1 MEILVCVKRV
11 PDTAENEIE
20 VAGDGSDIERDDLVY
35 SVNEW
40 DNYAVE
46 EAIQIVDKLGGS
58 VTVVSVGD
66 EDTEEVV
73 RREMAMGANNGI
85 LLSDDAFDGS
95 DGKGIA
101 SLLKAAVQKGSYD
114 LILTGALA
122 DDGAGQV
129 GGMLAAMLDMPYA
142 SVVNF
147 IEPLD
152 DKKLKVGREIEGG
165 NQELS
170 EIDLPCVLSIQT
182 GINEPRYVGIRG
194 IRKVASVEIPVWGAG
209 ELGLAADS
217 VGAAGARLKRL
228 DYFLPELGEGAEI
241 LEGSPEE
248 VAEKLIELLK
258 AKGGIK

>member
-20 VAGDGSDIERDDLVY
+20 VNRDGSDIERDDLVY

-46 EAIQIVDKLGGS
+46 EAIQIVDRVGGS

-66 EDTEEVV
+66 EESEEVV

-85 LLSDDAFDGS
+85 LVSDDAFEGS

-101 SLLKAAVQKGSYD
+101 ALLKCAVEKGTYD
-114 LILTGALA
+114 LILTGAQA
-122 DDGAGQV
+122 DDGAGQI
-129 GGMLAAMLDMPYA
+129 GGMLAAMLDMTYA
-142 SVVNF
+142 SVVNY
-147 IEPLD
+147 IEVLD
-152 DKKLKVGREIEGG
+152 NRKLKVGREIEGG
-165 NQELS
+165 NVEMN
-170 EIDLPCVLSIQT
+170 EIELPCVLSIQT

-194 IRKVASVEIPVWGAG
+194 IRKVASVDIPVWGSS
-209 ELGLAADS
+209 ELGIDAAS
-217 VGAAGARLKRL
+217 IGESGAKVKRV
-228 DYFLPELGEGAEI
+228 DYFVPELGEGAEI
-241 LEGSPEE
+241 LEGSMEE
-248 VAEKLIELLK
+248 IADKLIELLK

>member
-20 VAGDGSDIERDDLVY
+20 VNSDGSDIERDDLVF

-46 EAIQIVDKLGGS
+46 EAIQIVDNAGGA
-58 VTVVSVGD
+58 VTVVSLGD
-66 EDTEEVV
+66 EESEEVV

-85 LLSDDAFDGS
+85 LLTDDAFEGS

-101 SLLKAAVQKGSYD
+101 AVLKAVVQKGNYD

-122 DDGAGQV
+122 DDGAGQI
-129 GGMLAAMLDMPYA
+129 GGMLAAMLDVPYA
-142 SVVNF
+142 SVVSS
-147 IEPLD
+147 IEVLND
-152 DKKLKVGREIEGG
+152 SQLKVGREIEGG
-165 NQELS
+165 NQEMN
-170 EIDLPCVLSIQT
+170 EIALPCVLSIQT

-194 IRKVASVEIPVWGAG
+194 IRKVASVDIPVWGASD
-209 ELGLAADS
+209 LSIDPAS
-217 VGAAGARLKRL
+217 VGESGAKVKRI
-228 DYFLPELGEGAEI
+228 DYFVPELGEGAEI
-241 LEGSPEE
+241 LEGSNEE
-248 VAEKLIELLK
+248 VAEKLIDLLK

>member
-20 VAGDGSDIERDDLVY
+20 AAADGSDIERDDLVY

-46 EAIQIVDKLGGS
+46 EAIQIVDKVGGS
-58 VTVVSVGD
+58 VTIVSVGD
-66 EDTEEVV
+66 EDAEEVV
-73 RREMAMGANNGI
+73 RREMAMGANDGI
-85 LLSDDAFDGS
+85 LLTDDAFEGS

-101 SLLKAAVQKGSYD
+101 TLLKAAVDKGNYD
-114 LILTGALA
+114 LIFTGALA

-129 GGMLAAMLDMPYA
+129 GGMLAAMLDYPYA
-142 SVVNF
+142 SLVNK
-147 IEPLD
+147 IEVD
-152 DKKLKVGREIEGG
+152 GDAKIKVGREIEGG
-165 NQELS
+165 NQEMS

-194 IRKVASVEIPVWGAG
+194 IRKVASVDIPVWGSSD
-209 ELGLAADS
+209 LGIAPDT
-217 VGAAGARLKRL
+217 VGAAGARSKRM
-228 DYFLPELGEGAEI
+228 DYFVPELGQGAEI
-241 LEGSPEE
+241 LEGSSEE
-248 VAEKLIELLK
+248 IAEKLIEILK

>member
-20 VAGDGSDIERDDLVY
+20 VAAGGSDIERDDLVY

-46 EAIQIVDKLGGS
+46 EAIQIVDKVDGS

-66 EDTEEVV
+66 EETEEVV

-85 LLSDDAFDGS
+85 LLADDAFEGS
-95 DGKGIA
+95 DGRGTA
-101 SLLKAAVQKGSYD
+101 ALLQAAVQKGSYD
-114 LILTGALA
+114 LILTGAQA

-129 GGMLAAMLDMPYA
+129 GGMLAALLDVPYA
-142 SVVNF
+142 SVVNY
-147 IEPLD
+147 IEVLD
-152 DKKLKVGREIEGG
+152 DKKLKIGREIEGG
-165 NQELS
+165 NQEMS

-194 IRKVASVEIPVWGAG
+194 IRKVASVDIPVWGASD
-209 ELGLAADS
+209 LGLAADA
-217 VGAAGARLKRL
+217 VGAAAARVKRL
-228 DYFLPELGEGAEI
+228 DYFVPELGEGAEI
-241 LEGSPEE
+241 LEGSMEE
-248 VAEKLIELLK
+248 IADKLIELLK